1 MTIYE
6 IVKKLIGEIQPIG
19 ETNIDEKRLEN
30 LSAMI
35 ELVKL
40 LLDDIYEIIKFQ
52 NRTEHSLQEAGEFAS
67 NFFDFLGLKKPEEK

>member
-6 IVKKLIGEIQPIG
+6 VVKKLIGEIQPVG
-19 ETNIDEKRLEN
+19 ETNTDEKRLEN

-35 ELVKL
+35 ELVEL

-67 NFFDFLGLKKPEEK
+67 NFFDFLGLEKPEEK